1 MKHRNKLVS
10 TLCLIGMAFS
20 LLSGCQETP
29 AAGSGESVLNG
40 DQKEATEITTQLN
53 YIYGLFEVTYG
64 IYQVRDYDMSNIIFV
79 KGDTGWVVFDPL
91 MSVECAQAAKQ
102 LVDEQLDELKQVL
115 DQTVQKN
122 SFYMVKVAGH
132 FETIQVRSEYA
143 QQKPYLDLAVDL
155 SKAIQQVETND

>member
-1 MKHRNKLVS
+1 
-10 TLCLIGMAFS
+10 
-20 LLSGCQETP
+20 
-29 AAGSGESVLNG
+29 
-40 DQKEATEITTQLN
+40 
-53 YIYGLFEVTYG
+53 
-64 IYQVRDYDMSNIIFV
+64 MSNIIFV
-79 KGDTGWVVFDPL
+79 KGNTGWIVFDPL

-102 LVDEQLDELKQVL
+102 LVDEQLGELKQVL

-155 SKAIQQVETND
+155 SKAIQQVETNA